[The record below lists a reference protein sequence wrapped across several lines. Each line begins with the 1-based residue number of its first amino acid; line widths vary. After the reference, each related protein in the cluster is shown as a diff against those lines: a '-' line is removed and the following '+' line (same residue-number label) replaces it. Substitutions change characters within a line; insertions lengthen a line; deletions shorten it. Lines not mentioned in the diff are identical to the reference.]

1 MKNLFNNIS
10 QEEKNRILE
19 MHSAKKNVI
28 FEQGQT
34 QTPGPA
40 TSPFKGIN
48 QQQTAGATAGGGG
61 TNQSGGG
68 TRPKKSGTASV
79 ASPKKITEDMAINLY
94 LEPNQTQQPENYEI
108 AQINLKKGVVEFILD
123 DEDKLSSPK
132 LIFKCGSDDL
142 IMVTQIDLTKK
153 VYNKELLAVLKNQ
166 FCMKNSKGIIVPKA
180 HFAVNNTQTDPTTGV
195 A

>member
-34 QTPGPA
+34 PGPA
-40 TSPFKGIN
+40 TSPFPVIN
-48 QQQTAGATAGGGG
+48 QQPTAGATAGGGG
-61 TNQSGGG
+61 TKQSGGG
-68 TRPKKSGTASV
+68 ISKTKSSGAV
-79 ASPKKITEDMAINLY
+79 PKKITEDMSINLY
-94 LEPNQTQQPENYEI
+94 LEPNQTQQPERHIIEK
-108 AQINLKKGVVEFILD
+108 INLKNDIIEFILD

-142 IMVTQIDLTKK
+142 TMVTQIDLTKK
-153 VYNKELLAVLKNQ
+153 VFNKQLLASLKNQ
-166 FCMKNSKGIIVPKA
+166 FCMKNSKGITVPKA
-180 HFAVNNTQTDPTTGV
+180 DFASNNTQTDPTTGV

>member
-28 FEQGQT
+28 SEQVSFPGQQMST
-34 QTPGPA
+34 QPNATP
-40 TSPFKGIN
+40 
-48 QQQTAGATAGGGG
+48 
-61 TNQSGGG
+61 
-68 TRPKKSGTASV
+68 TRPVSRPRQSGTAPV
-79 ASPKKITEDMAINLY
+79 ASPKKITEDMSINLY
-94 LEPNQTQQPENYEI
+94 LEPNQTQQPERHIIEK
-108 AQINLKKGVVEFILD
+108 INLKNDIIEFILD

-142 IMVTQIDLTKK
+142 TMVTQIDLTKK
-153 VYNKELLAVLKNQ
+153 VFNKQLLASLKNQ
-166 FCMKNSKGIIVPKA
+166 FCMKNSKGITVPKA
-180 HFAVNNTQTDPTTGV
+180 DFASNNTQTDPTTGV